1 MRYPVPFASSVVSP
15 NHDIVTASPP
25 VSPNVVARILIIQK
39 RSVTCGTFATSS
51 HFLSSIECLTRA
63 AASNSIEDESSQK
76 QDRQCAPASTIKA
89 DEAEMESE
97 TNSPTPDKEAQTSAP
112 ADRPLARIA
121 SFFGL
126 KRNLAIL
133 LIAIFV
139 IGAGEELWMR
149 FVPKYLQTLGASV
162 FVIGLYDAIKT
173 LLGAVYAYP
182 GGVIV
187 DLWGHRRAFLTFNI
201 VSIVGYALVLLVPH
215 WGAVIVGMFLFLS
228 WSCFSLPATFS
239 LVAAALEANRH
250 AMGIGVQSVIKRLPI
265 MIAPFFGGVLI
276 DHFGVVNGV
285 RIALLVSIVLSAAT
299 ILLQAPN
306 HDEPKPETAKER
318 LNFFQSLREFNSPM
332 RRLLLSDILIRFC
345 ERIPYAWVVIFALD
359 YIGLSAKEVGV
370 LISVEMLAAT
380 LCIIPASYYADRY
393 GREPFVIV
401 TFIMFTVFPLSLYVS
416 RSFSALVVAF
426 AIRGFKEFGDT
437 SRKAL
442 IIGYCDPARCGQM
455 VGAYYLV
462 RDLIVS
468 MGAIVGAYLWHQ
480 GAAINFLGAAAFGIA
495 GTIFY
500 IKTIREQRLDE
511 LEKMKEE
518 ISRRRFR

>member
-1 MRYPVPFASSVVSP
+1 MRALKS
-15 NHDIVTASPP
+15 
-25 VSPNVVARILIIQK
+25 L
-39 RSVTCGTFATSS
+39 
-51 HFLSSIECLTRA
+51 
-63 AASNSIEDESSQK
+63 
-76 QDRQCAPASTIKA
+76 A
-89 DEAEMESE
+89 D
-97 TNSPTPDKEAQTSAP
+97 
-112 ADRPLARIA
+112 
-121 SFFGL
+121 FFGL
-126 KRNLAIL
+126 KRNLVIL
-133 LIAIFV
+133 LLTIFV

-149 FVPKYLQTLGASV
+149 FVPKYLLTLGASV
-162 FVIGLYDAIKT
+162 FVIGLYDALKT
-173 LLGAVYAYP
+173 LLGAIYAYP

-187 DLWGHRRAFLTFNI
+187 DFWGHRRAFLTFNI
-201 VSIVGYALVLLVPH
+201 VSIVGYALVLLIPH
-215 WGAVIVGMFLFLS
+215 WAAVIAGMFLFLS

-276 DHFGVVNGV
+276 DRFGMIGGV
-285 RIALLVSIVLSAAT
+285 RIALVISIVLSGAT
-299 ILLQAPN
+299 ILIQRRLE
-306 HDEPKPETAKER
+306 DDPKPEGTSAER

-332 RRLLLSDILIRFC
+332 RRLLVSDILIRFC
-345 ERIPYAWVVIFALD
+345 ERIPYAWVVIFAMD
-359 YIGLSAKEVGV
+359 YIGASAKQVGV
-370 LISVEMLAAT
+370 LTTVEMFAAA
-380 LCIIPASYYADRY
+380 LCIIPASHYADRY

-401 TFIMFTVFPLSLYVS
+401 TFIMFTLFPISLLVARGFPAYSFPLL
-416 RSFSALVVAF
+416 LTAF

-468 MGAIVGAYLWHQ
+468 AAAILGAYLWSI
-480 GAAINFLGAAAFGIA
+480 GAVPNFLGAAALGVV

-500 IKTIREQRLDE
+500 IKTIREQREDE
-511 LEKMKEE
+511 LEDMKEE